1 MRARPQIDV
10 EDYVGAFRAWI
21 SVAQDPDI
29 DAEVA
34 ARQRAFVE
42 EAGHWLAA
50 RFHGVV
56 ETQVLCDALTAW
68 GRGRMRGLALPEIG
82 KSCLLSRLIY
92 GGEQLRIRQCP
103 LHGGRWSGY
112 GIEACPA
119 GCSYG
124 LNLTGWLPNDRV
136 EAWLVL
142 EPDADLEKLEAR
154 VAEHF
159 DPAELT
165 VYADRLQML
174 GDPRGE
180 LIAIDLTIERA
191 GATPRLAARREEL
204 LAAWLGRLA
213 SSPEAD
219 LRSPVT
225 LTRPPRVRTGFL
237 DVTLTSPRDVRALFD
252 HAAGRYLRWLTI
264 ETQDHDIAS
273 LVRFLALREHAWLA
287 EVTIAADQAGGLD
300 EALAALALRARV
312 WRRV

>member
-1 MRARPQIDV
+1 MRAPNEIDV
-10 EDYVGAFRAWI
+10 EDYMAAFRAWI
-21 SVAQDPDI
+21 SVAQAPGI

-42 EAGHWLAA
+42 EACHALAT

-56 ETQVLCDALTAW
+56 EIRVLCDALTAW
-68 GRGRMRGLALPEIG
+68 GRGRTRGLALPEIG

-92 GGEQLRIRQCP
+92 GGEQLRIRKCP

-112 GIEACPA
+112 GIDACPA

-136 EAWLVL
+136 EAWPALA
-142 EPDADLEKLEAR
+142 PDTDLEKLEAR
-154 VAEHF
+154 LGEHF

-165 VYADRLQML
+165 VYADRLQLL

-180 LIAIDLTIERA
+180 LIAIDLAIDRA
-191 GATPRLAARREEL
+191 GAATPRLAARREEL

-213 SSPEAD
+213 SSPETD

-252 HAAGRYLRWLTI
+252 HPAGRYLRWLTI

-273 LVRFLALREHAWLA
+273 LVRFLALRDHAWLA
-287 EVTIAADQAGGLD
+287 ELTIAADQPPDRD
-300 EALAALALRARV
+300 EALAALALRAPCLRL
-312 WRRV
+312 